1 LLAGSNDETQ
11 FPGMPDLIGVT
22 LNFLNPVA
30 ERARSLF
37 VVKVLRQKTML
48 VSLLRCDERM
58 LVTPYLISMTTPES
72 PRLLVEG
79 ATTSRFQVYLGEL
92 SYLFERAE
100 PRLAAGR
107 CFGRSDHRGRGKR
120 YRAVGARVAQD
131 TTHPSIKRLLS

>member
-1 LLAGSNDETQ
+1 
-11 FPGMPDLIGVT
+11 MPDLIGVT

-30 ERARSLF
+30 ERARSLS

-79 ATTSRFQVYLGEL
+79 ATTSWFQVYLRETIPYASAQSPPGRRRL
-92 SYLFERAE
+92 LRPLRPPRA
-100 PRLAAGR
+100 R
-107 CFGRSDHRGRGKR
+107 KR
-120 YRAVGARVAQD
+120 YRAVGACVAQD
-131 TTHPSIKRLLS
+131 TTHASIKRLLS